1 MARDY
6 AYDKKYESSPKQIA
20 ARASRNK
27 ARRLMIKAHGSAA
40 VKGKDVDH
48 KDGNPMNENKRNLH
62 ITSIH
67 YNRAKH

>member
-1 MARDY
+1 MSRDY

-27 ARRLMIKAHGSAA
+27 ARRLMIKLHGKKA
-40 VKGKDVDH
+40 VAGHDIDH
-48 KDGNPMNENKRNLH
+48 SDGNPMNENRRNLA
-62 ITSIH
+62 ITTVH